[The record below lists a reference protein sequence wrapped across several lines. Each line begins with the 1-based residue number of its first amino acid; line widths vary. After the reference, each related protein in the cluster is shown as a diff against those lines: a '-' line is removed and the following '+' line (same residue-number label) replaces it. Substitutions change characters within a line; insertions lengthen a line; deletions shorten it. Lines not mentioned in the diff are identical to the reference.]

1 MPRRSE
7 ERPPIEILA
16 EIENN
21 VKGLRKVLE
30 DEQGLYEMNMALAM
44 AEKELSKTSSRLSKR
59 ISKLLRQEI
68 FKRGNDN
75 DSDTKYDRK
84 ATTRIK
90 LDASKIKK
98 NFEYLRLRKE
108 VSKAT
113 KENRESMHVWWCV
126 KKEYKLLESV
136 GMLERA
142 EKVRFP
148 IAQYDGSDL
157 SEKGWQDYRNR

>member
-44 AEKELSKTSSRLSKR
+44 AEELSKTSSRLSKR

-68 FKRGNDN
+68 FKRNDN

-84 ATTRIK
+84 ATTKLSLTQVKSKEFRI
-90 LDASKIKK
+90 L
-98 NFEYLRLRKE
+98 EVERKFR
-108 VSKAT
+108 KRPRRT
-113 KENRESMHVWWCV
+113 
-126 KKEYKLLESV
+126 
-136 GMLERA
+136 ER
-142 EKVRFP
+142 VCTF
-148 IAQYDGSDL
+148 G
-157 SEKGWQDYRNR
+157 GV